1 MLALGRRRS
10 PSVVIIGAGFGGLAA
25 AVALRRRGIDDL
37 LIIERSDGVG
47 GTWRQNSYPGAACD
61 IQSHLYSF
69 SFAPNRR
76 WARTYAYQPE
86 ILAYLESVADDFD
99 LRRHMMLD
107 TSVRKLTWNEQ
118 AAHWEVELG
127 DRTVVAD
134 VVVCAV
140 GLFGAARY
148 PDIKGLTDFTGDL
161 MHTSQWD
168 ATVDLSGKRV
178 AVIGTGASGVQVIPE
193 LASTAAQ
200 LTVFQRTPPW
210 MVPKPDRPFT
220 AEELARFRRYPWAS
234 ARERWRLWKLQHD
247 NTALTPGHPQ
257 LAVAE
262 DLSKNFLRRH
272 VADEALRDALTPRYP
287 FRCKRVLLG
296 EKYYTALQHPH
307 VDLVT
312 DPIDRITGTS
322 VVTSGGSVD
331 VDAIVLAT
339 GFETSRYLSGLDVIG
354 VGGQKPARPLG
365 SGSPRLSRGGSQR
378 VSELLHALRPEH
390 QPGCQFDHLRPGGG
404 RTHGGQRG
412 EPTRATGRLP
422 RCASRGRAPVQ
433 RADLRRSRADHLDP
447 LRQLLPI
454 ADRPHRHPVAALGTR
469 LCKGDMANTV
479 TRLGAPD
486 RRAVTVFCRVS
497 GLSEA
502 SWSAGALT
510 RAGEPTQRGNAGDRR
525 YGFIDLI
532 AGRDERFELRQ
543 DGVHRPDHRIG
554 QREVAFRAIDGLV
567 ESLGSSRQI
576 LYEIGN

>member
-10 PSVVIIGAGFGGLAA
+10 PRVVIIGAGFGGLAA

-168 ATVDLSGKRV
+168 ATVDLRGKRV

-322 VVTSGGSVD
+322 VVTSAGSVD

-354 VGGQKPARPLG
+354 VGGQSLHDRWGPDPRAYLGVAVSGFPNLFMLYGPNTNQGANSIIYVLEAGARMVASAASRLARRGGYLDVRPEVEHLFNEQISADLERTIWTLCDSYYRSPTGRIVTQWPHSEFDYAKATWRIRSRDWRHQPPRSHVFLGAFRPLG
-365 SGSPRLSRGGSQR
+365 GFLVGWG
-378 VSELLHALRPEH
+378 
-390 QPGCQFDHLRPGGG
+390 
-404 RTHGGQRG
+404 
-412 EPTRATGRLP
+412 
-422 RCASRGRAPVQ
+422 
-433 RADLRRSRADHLDP
+433 
-447 LRQLLPI
+447 
-454 ADRPHRHPVAALGTR
+454 ADRPANRPNVATPGTDATAL
-469 LCKGDMANTV
+469 
-479 TRLGAPD
+479 
-486 RRAVTVFCRVS
+486 
-497 GLSEA
+497 
-502 SWSAGALT
+502 
-510 RAGEPTQRGNAGDRR
+510 
-525 YGFIDLI
+525 
-532 AGRDERFELRQ
+532 
-543 DGVHRPDHRIG
+543 
-554 QREVAFRAIDGLV
+554 
-567 ESLGSSRQI
+567 
-576 LYEIGN
+576 